1 MPASGDGAGLGLR
14 VHRPSVLRTGVK
26 PSQHFRDVPE
36 LILHTAAFFHQR
48 GQPAR
53 VGVAAH
59 DDDGFSGPSGG
70 VVEMRDAQVGLR
82 RQPTVEQDLA
92 GAGLLAA
99 VGGAEVQEVG
109 RDRFLRLVRL
119 IGDEHD
125 DTGVCFVYL
134 RVGARR
140 QRDLLHGLIL
150 RRRERWA

>member
-1 MPASGDGAGLGLR
+1 MS
-14 VHRPSVLRTGVK
+14 
-26 PSQHFRDVPE
+26 E
-36 LILHTAAFFHQR
+36 LILHPGAFFHQR

-70 VVEMRDAQVGLR
+70 VAQMRDAQVGLR

-99 VGGAEVQEVG
+99 VDGAEVQEVG
-109 RDRFLRLVRL
+109 CNGFLRLVRL

-125 DTGVCFVYL
+125 DTGVCFVYFEYGLTL
-134 RVGARR
+134 RGHFSDLTACSMARSCVGESAGRSVGGPQSFR
-140 QRDLLHGLIL
+140 
-150 RRRERWA
+150 